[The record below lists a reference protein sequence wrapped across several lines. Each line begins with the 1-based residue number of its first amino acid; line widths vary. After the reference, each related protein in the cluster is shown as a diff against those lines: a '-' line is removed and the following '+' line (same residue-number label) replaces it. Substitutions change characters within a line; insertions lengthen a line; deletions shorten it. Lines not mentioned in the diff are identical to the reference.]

1 MEEKQAQNI
10 KEYLR
15 IKRLQQEDNSEEMID
30 ELYNKVTKE
39 QKKEKK
45 EKDR

>member
-1 MEEKQAQNI
+1 MEDKQAQNI